1 MQLGPNAETTDL
13 ERRFIIIVA
22 IVIVT
27 VTNTFSERTTS
38 TSKQELSSSHDTLR
52 SSIEE
57 ETKVPSH
64 YMLKSHD

>member
-13 ERRFIIIVA
+13 ERRFTIIVA

-64 YMLKSHD
+64 YILKSHD